1 MKCKVTFRHMKAS
14 DSIRQYVED
23 KVSKLDRLLNEDKSE
38 VHVVVSVEKLQ
49 QIAHFELI
57 IAGALRVR
65 SDDKSENIYSS
76 IDIAVDKMVS
86 QVKRYRSKIRD
97 HHRGEAHKLREVP
110 YQVIHLPKTEDIE
123 VDEPENNLPQVIRHD
138 RMVAQ
143 EMHLIDAVVQMD
155 VLNSDFLVFTDSDSQ
170 KMNVMYRLPGGQF
183 GLIET
188 QSS

>member
-14 DSIRQYVED
+14 DSIREYVED

-57 IAGALRVR
+57 ISGALRVR
-65 SDDKSENIYSS
+65 ADDKSENIYSS
-76 IDIAVDKMVS
+76 IDVAVDKMVS

-110 YQVIHLPKTEDIE
+110 YQVIHLPKTGEE
-123 VDEPENNLPQVIRHD
+123 ELEAKLNLPQVIRHD

-143 EMHLIDAVVQMD
+143 EMHLNDAVVQMD

-170 KMNVMYRLPGGQF
+170 KMNVMYRLPDGQF

>member
-1 MKCKVTFRHMKAS
+1 MKCKVTFRHMKTS

-38 VHVVVSVEKLQ
+38 VHVVLSVEKLQ

-65 SDDKSENIYSS
+65 ADDRSENIYSS
-76 IDIAVDKMVS
+76 IDVAVDKMVS
-86 QVKRYRSKIRD
+86 QVKRYRSKTRD

-110 YQVIHLPKTEDIE
+110 YQVLHLPRLDEEDAE
-123 VDEPENNLPQVIRHD
+123 SETNLPQVTRHD

-143 EMHLIDAVVQMD
+143 EMHRNDAVIQMD
-155 VLNSDFLVFTDSDSQ
+155 VLNSDFLVFTDAESQ
-170 KMNVMYRLPGGQF
+170 KMNVMYRLPDGQF

-188 QSS
+188 QTS